1 MTRLMT
7 FVLMAIL
14 AGCATQ
20 AQKSGDQQNRTDI
33 QNRARI
39 HTELGALYA
48 GAGQI
53 RFVVHIFH
61 RLDRAAMNAHAER

>member
-1 MTRLMT
+1 MTRSVTIL
-7 FVLMAIL
+7 VLAVL

-20 AQKSGDQQNRTDI
+20 GQKSGSDEQTRADL

-39 HTELGALYA
+39 HTELGVLYA

-53 RFVVHIFH
+53 KTAIEEFK
-61 RLDRAAMNAHAER
+61 AALA